1 MKPYISPLTIEKV
14 VTGAY
19 GKNTRYAI
27 MDGNGGQLIRL
38 DRLFDAA
45 VCLRF
50 MMGKS
55 MSRLE
60 CDLAEQLLKEHDENN
75 TVSEGFT
82 SEKSRFHGRT
92 TGEEITG

>member
-55 MSRLE
+55 MSRTE
-60 CDLAEQLLKEHDENN
+60 CDFAEQLLKEQDE
-75 TVSEGFT
+75 
-82 SEKSRFHGRT
+82 K
-92 TGEEITG
+92 GETADEQSTRKAAAADD

>member
-1 MKPYISPLTIEKV
+1 MNGKPYISPLTIEKV

-50 MMGKS
+50 LMGKS
-55 MSRLE
+55 MSRTE
-60 CDLAEQLLKEHDENN
+60 CDLAESLLKEQDEK
-75 TVSEGFT
+75 G
-82 SEKSRFHGRT
+82 EKADEKASTRQAET
-92 TGEEITG
+92 DVE